1 VLLLIEYVA
10 RAAPRVS
17 IVARV
22 ANNSEEPRS
31 TIAAGECPKV
41 PQGSQASVLHDI
53 LCIVLVRDEPSCQSV
68 RGVEVWQD
76 DLVKTAGASSG
87 VE

>member
-1 VLLLIEYVA
+1 
-10 RAAPRVS
+10 
-17 IVARV
+17 
-22 ANNSEEPRS
+22 
-31 TIAAGECPKV
+31 
-41 PQGSQASVLHDI
+41 LHDI